1 MAFTCV
7 LTCNATFVAR
17 SGLSRHQNT
26 CQFFKTQNAL
36 KHEHRKI
43 VQAKLQERA
52 NVKKLEAKQ
61 AEDTIIVR
69 LTMSN
74 IDVTLLTAY
83 L

>member
-7 LTCNATFVAR
+7 VTCNATFVAR
-17 SGLSRHQNT
+17 SGLSRHQNA

-61 AEDTIIVR
+61 AEDAIIVR

-74 IDVTLLTAY
+74 IDVTLLIAY